1 MYNREKQQMANN
13 NNNNNN
19 LSDFINSCVKKKEK
33 NRTL

>member
-13 NNNNNN
+13 NNNNI